1 MAAYTNASL
10 LAHRLSRSSSCAR
23 LSAVCWITDVGLLDR
38 LSDLRLDRGKVKVE
52 YLEVEHFSIFV
63 NYLGDTFGSCEI
75 VPKLIELLPVYAA
88 HHFVVEHD
96 GAIPTI
102 DPWLL
107 HAESVLFAPLIHP

>member
-23 LSAVCWITDVGLLDR
+23 LSAVCWITDVGLLD
-38 LSDLRLDRGKVKVE
+38 
-52 YLEVEHFSIFV
+52 LEVEHFSIFV

-75 VPKLIELLPVYAA
+75 VPKLIKLLPVYAA